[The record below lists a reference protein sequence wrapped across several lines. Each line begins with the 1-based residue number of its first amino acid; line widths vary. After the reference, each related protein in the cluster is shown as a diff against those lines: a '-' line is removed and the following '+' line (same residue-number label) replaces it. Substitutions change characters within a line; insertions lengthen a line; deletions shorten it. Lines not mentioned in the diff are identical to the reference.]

1 MAEREGIVTFMG
13 GSCKGR
19 VKIVI
24 KHQEVEDDFIVWKSI
39 IPDDVTVSYTKE
51 SNFNIFFSFLKI
63 FQFKIVIV

>member
-1 MAEREGIVTFMG
+1 MVVEGLVTFIG
-13 GSCKGR
+13 GNCKGR

-24 KHQEVEDDFIVWKSI
+24 KDKDEEDDYLVWKSN